1 VTPYGIARGRQST
14 RAPRDAAELGD
25 VVVRDLEDREV
36 RLGELWR
43 DRPAVLVFL
52 RHYG

>member
-1 VTPYGIARGRQST
+1 MSPYGIARHRQST
-14 RAPRDAAELGD
+14 RDPDAAALGE
-25 VVVRDLEDREV
+25 VTVLDLEGKEV
-36 RLGELWR
+36 RLRELWR

>member
-1 VTPYGIARGRQST
+1 MSFLGIARSRQST
-14 RAPRDAAELGD
+14 RAPGDARALGD
-25 VVVRDLEDREV
+25 LVVRDVEDREV
-36 RLGELWR
+36 RLRELWR

>member
-1 VTPYGIARGRQST
+1 VSRFGIARGRQST
-14 RAPRDAAELGD
+14 RPPGDAAELGD

-36 RLGELWR
+36 RLRELWR

>member
-1 VTPYGIARGRQST
+1 MTPFGIARRRQST
-14 RAPRDAAELGD
+14 GDPDAAALGE
-25 VVVRDLEDREV
+25 VVVRDLSDREV
-36 RLGELWR
+36 RLDSLWR